1 MYACR
6 ADATATK
13 AAAAMTISKNAGA
26 SGFPVNWIIKS
37 NTMGAKTPITPL
49 ML

>member
-13 AAAAMTISKNAGA
+13 DVAAMAINKNAGA
-26 SGFPVNWIIKS
+26 SGFPVIWIIMT
-37 NTMGAKTPITPL
+37 NTMGAKTPSTPL

>member
-13 AAAAMTISKNAGA
+13 DAAAMAISKNAGA
-26 SGFPVNWIIKS
+26 SGFPVIWIIKS
-37 NTMGAKTPITPL
+37 STMGAKTPITPL